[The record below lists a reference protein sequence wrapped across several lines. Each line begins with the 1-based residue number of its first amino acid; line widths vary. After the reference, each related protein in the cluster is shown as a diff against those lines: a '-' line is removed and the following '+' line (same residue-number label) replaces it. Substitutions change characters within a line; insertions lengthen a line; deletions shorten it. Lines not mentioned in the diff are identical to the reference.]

1 MKNKALLNIGT
12 AITVVL
18 LQACAPSSY
27 NVSQPTPST
36 NHYEAHLKKQTVK
49 ITDVRTENKQ
59 PFLQGTLSAKLM
71 YKKTSLDEVS
81 FLKENTV
88 KELEARGIDLTI
100 NELAG
105 NSVDISQLS
114 MRNHRTNG
122 FTPFITFTLLKGQVN
137 THSGAK
143 PIAVYIKRGKVPV
156 WGFDE
161 IVEPTLNQP
170 MSLLVKEFSAKL
182 NRILYG
188 QKTSDSDVKLLIEK
202 IKNSSDDSG
211 IYLDVYELGFS
222 NNETALP
229 LLRTLVDDEREYV
242 RLAAISSLGIMQDE
256 DSLSNLKAISKSANM
271 WSDRAMAL
279 KSIGDIGSEDAINY
293 LQSELEKLEGEDSK
307 KAKWNKEIISLYL

>member
-1 MKNKALLNIGT
+1 MKNNALINVTTLVT
-12 AITVVL
+12 AIL

-27 NVSQPTPST
+27 TLAPPTPST
-36 NHYEAHLKKQTVK
+36 NHYESDVKKQTVK
-49 ITDVRTENKQ
+49 ITDLRPNNEQ
-59 PFLQGTLSAKLM
+59 PFLQGTLNAKLM
-71 YKKTSLDEVS
+71 YKKSPLNEVA
-81 FLKENTV
+81 FLKENTI
-88 KELEARGIDLTI
+88 KELEARGIDLSI

-105 NSVDISQLS
+105 NSVDITQLS

-122 FTPFITFTLLKGQVN
+122 FTPFITFTLLKGEVN
-137 THSGAK
+137 THSGTK

-188 QKTSDSDVKLLIEK
+188 QKTSDKDVNSLIEK
-202 IKNSSDDSG
+202 INNSSDDPNV
-211 IYLDVYELGFS
+211 YLDVYELGFS
-222 NNETALP
+222 NNNNALP
-229 LLRTLVDDEREYV
+229 LLRKLIDDNREYV

-256 DSLSNLKAISKSANM
+256 NSLARLKEISKDSKM

-279 KSIGDIGSEDAINY
+279 KSIGDIGSKNAKAY
-293 LQSELEKLEGEDSK
+293 LQSELDKLEGEDSK